1 MTYSVAYLRPV
12 WTFSMTNTS
21 LEIRPYRAEDNAAL
35 TRIWFAA
42 SRIAHAFLGEDK
54 LREQSKLVSDYYLPQ
69 AETWVACLSDQPVG
83 FIGLID
89 TTIGGLFV
97 KPQAQGMGAGRALIS
112 HGLSLKPQLSL
123 EVYTLNPRT
132 RSFYEKL
139 GFKEVGRRPVDDEG
153 LPFEQISMVLTK

>member
-1 MTYSVAYLRPV
+1 MTYSVAYLRAI

-35 TRIWFAA
+35 TCIWLAA
-42 SRIAHAFLGEDK
+42 SRIAHAFLDEEK
-54 LREQSKLVSDYYLPQ
+54 LREQSKLVSDYLPQ

-97 KPQAQGMGAGRALIS
+97 KPQAQGMGVGRALIS

-123 EVYTLNPRT
+123 EVYTLNQRT

-139 GFKEVGRRPVDDEG
+139 GFKEIGRRPVDDEG
-153 LPFEQISMVLTK
+153 LPFEQISMLLTK

>member
-1 MTYSVAYLRPV
+1 MTYSVAYLRPI
-12 WTFSMTNTS
+12 WTFSMTNTF

-89 TTIGGLFV
+89 TTIGGLFC
-97 KPQAQGMGAGRALIS
+97 KAPSPGNGCRSGADLTWAILEATTIARGLYLEPENPVLLRETGLQRGRSAS
-112 HGLSLKPQLSL
+112 CRRR
-123 EVYTLNPRT
+123 RT
-132 RSFYEKL
+132 AF
-139 GFKEVGRRPVDDEG
+139 
-153 LPFEQISMVLTK
+153 